1 MEEPGLPLAQWPQV
15 LRGSALH
22 TQIHFV
28 QGKVEKNPTGRIKRK
43 NTSGQGRNIQEEQN
57 VGMKQQEV
65 SLLLLF
71 QICFF
76 L

>member
-1 MEEPGLPLAQWPQV
+1 MEEPGLPLAPWPQV

-28 QGKVEKNPTGRIKRK
+28 QAKVEKQEK
-43 NTSGQGRNIQEEQN
+43 NMSGQGRNIQEEQN